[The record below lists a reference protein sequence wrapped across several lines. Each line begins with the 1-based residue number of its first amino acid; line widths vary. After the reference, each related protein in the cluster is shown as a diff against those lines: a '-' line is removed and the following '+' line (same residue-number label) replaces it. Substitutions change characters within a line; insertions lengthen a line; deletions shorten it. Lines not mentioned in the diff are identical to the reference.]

1 MTTYG
6 DDWWGRILTGIGAPV
21 TPSNIAV
28 LKAWN
33 QAEGGNAA
41 HTNNPFNTTWNG
53 GGAVANYATMD
64 EGVNATI
71 ATLKQP
77 NGTAYGYSSIVKAL
91 RASSPLPALAAIVNS
106 RWAEGHYN
114 AKQSKGGGYNLT
126 TSSIY
131 GAWKR
136 ISANNNA
143 ASVPASKLPPSGT
156 VWIDTTAGAG
166 GSVLDATGKVW
177 SPISNY
183 QANHKGTAREVN
195 KPGAVSAY
203 LTAAGFTKGDPGAAK
218 GGVSLFPT
226 VTDFTGGKT
235 GTDTLGNEYTT
246 TGGVDFNPLDTLTWF
261 YTNRNRI
268 GLALLAVLVIIL
280 AIVYANKGTITSVAG
295 TAAKVV

>member
-21 TPSNIAV
+21 TPANIAV

-41 HTNNPFNTTWNG
+41 HANNPFNTTWNG

-136 ISANNNA
+136 ATANNNA
-143 ASVPASKLPPSGT
+143 ASVPGAQLPPAGT
-156 VWIDTTAGAG
+156 VWIDTQADA
-166 GSVLDATGKVW
+166 VLDSTGKITA
-177 SPISNY
+177 PISLW
-183 QANHKGTAREVN
+183 QKEHKGTAKEVN
-195 KPGAVSAY
+195 KPGAVAAY
-203 LTAAGFTKGDPGAAK
+203 SKALQATGADPGRVTPLA
-218 GGVSLFPT
+218 FPLPNP
-226 VTDFTGGKT
+226 V
-235 GTDTLGNEYTT
+235 DTLAGNGNSMLTVDPI
-246 TGGVDFNPLDTLTWF
+246 GGTSVFGSFNDLAGWIGG
-261 YTNRNRI
+261 NMNRI
-268 GLALLAVLVIIL
+268 GLAALAVLVIIL
-280 AIVYANKGTITSVAG
+280 AIVYANKGTITSIAG
-295 TAAKVV
+295 TAAKVI